1 MSPPPRTAPAE
12 RLLAPLRER
21 PAVAAI
27 LCDVDGT
34 LAPIAARPEQAQVP
48 QRARDALAALAQRY
62 GVVACVSGR
71 RATTARAMV
80 DLEALTYIGNHGL
93 ERLDPGAAEPH
104 IDAALRP
111 RAERVREFAAEQF
124 TPARQRLGVTLEDK
138 DAIWSFHYR
147 NAADQAAARATIA
160 EIEREARAQG
170 LHPHRGRK
178 VLEIRPTADVDKG
191 TAVDSALRGGDLV
204 RALYGG
210 DDVTDLDA
218 FRRLHELAEEGSLEA
233 IVRVGVESDEGPPE
247 IVQEADLVV
256 RGTDGFCDVLEALA
270 AP

>member
-21 PAVAAI
+21 PAASAI

-34 LAPIAARPEQAQVP
+34 LAPIAARPEQARVP
-48 QRARDALAALAQRY
+48 RRARDVLEALARRY
-62 GVVACVSGR
+62 AVVACVTGR

-80 DLEALTYIGNHGL
+80 GLDELTYIGNHGL
-93 ERLDPGAAEPH
+93 ERLDPGAAQPLV
-104 IDAALRP
+104 DASLRE
-111 RAERVREFAAEQF
+111 RARRVRGFAGEQF
-124 TPARQRLGVTLEDK
+124 TPARERLGVTLEDK

-147 NAADQAAARATIA
+147 NAADQTAARAAIA
-160 EIEREARAQG
+160 EIERAARAQG
-170 LHPHRGRK
+170 LHPHHGRK

-191 TAVDSALRGGDLV
+191 TAVDSAIAGRDLTC
-204 RALYGG
+204 ALYGG

-218 FRRLHELAEEGSLEA
+218 FRRLRELADGDSLEQ
-233 IVRVGVESDEGPPE
+233 IVRVGVESAEGPPE

-256 RGTDGFCDVLEALA
+256 RGTDGFCDVLEALLA
-270 AP
+270 T